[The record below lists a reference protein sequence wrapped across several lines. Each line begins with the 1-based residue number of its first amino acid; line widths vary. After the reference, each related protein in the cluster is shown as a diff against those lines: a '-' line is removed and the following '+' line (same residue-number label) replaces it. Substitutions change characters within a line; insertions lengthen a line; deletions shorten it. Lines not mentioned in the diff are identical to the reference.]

1 MSVAFV
7 ATQLVPF
14 QFESY
19 IKLSKFHG
27 ENMKFA
33 GIVYRKHVRVLMME
47 RALFVQKT
55 CQGFDDGE
63 SSFSVENM
71 SGF

>member
-1 MSVAFV
+1 MAFV

-14 QFESY
+14 QFKSY
-19 IKLSKFHG
+19 IKLLKFHV

-33 GIVYRKHVRVLMME
+33 GIVYRKRVRVLMME
-47 RALFVQKT
+47 RALFLQKT
-55 CQGFDDGE
+55 CQGFDAGG
-63 SSFSVENM
+63 SSFCIENM